1 MQGCII
7 CNITNYLICNKPEQ
21 ICHHLTSAHPS
32 LLLYVNSKVPFYWMI
47 NRCNTTSIRT
57 NTLAS
62 REMAD
67 IEDISALCIKQYI
80 DAAQLQVHE
89 EIKRE
94 IQ

>member
-1 MQGCII
+1 
-7 CNITNYLICNKPEQ
+7 
-21 ICHHLTSAHPS
+21 
-32 LLLYVNSKVPFYWMI
+32 
-47 NRCNTTSIRT
+47 
-57 NTLAS
+57 
-62 REMAD
+62 MAD